1 MSDEKIQQLLVQ
13 LHEQLQQQDSL
24 EEETQV
30 LLQRVLADVKAS
42 VSGDDV
48 ELEQDLTDLIE
59 QQAVQF
65 EHEHPTLSGIL
76 RQIIDT
82 LGRIGV

>member
-13 LHEQLQQQDSL
+13 LHEQLQEKNSL
-24 EEETQV
+24 EGDTQV
-30 LLQRVLADVKAS
+30 LLQQVLDDVKAS
-42 VSGDDV
+42 LASDEG

-59 QQAVQF
+59 QQAVHF
-65 EHEHPTLSGIL
+65 EQEHPTLSVIL